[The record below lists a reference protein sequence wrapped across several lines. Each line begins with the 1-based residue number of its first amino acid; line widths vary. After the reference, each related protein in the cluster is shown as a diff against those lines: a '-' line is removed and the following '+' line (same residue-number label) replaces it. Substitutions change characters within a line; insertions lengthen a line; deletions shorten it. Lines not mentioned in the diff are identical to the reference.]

1 MLASE
6 RLPRSQL
13 TAILVIV
20 AVLGFL
26 FAVQVRSQASAQ
38 QYLSG
43 QDDVTLGL
51 LINGLSQSNSR
62 LLLARV
68 DLSDQ
73 AAKLQTDLSSASGSP
88 DALRQELLRLQVVNG
103 AVPVH
108 GPGIELTVGFNL
120 HAFDLQDLTNILRQI
135 GAEAVSVGGRRV
147 VARTVIAEAN
157 GKLLIDG
164 TPVSAPLRV
173 DAIGDPQALA
183 DGAQSIVASLSPR
196 GSVGLLQVPDLHIAA
211 VAPDRPV
218 VYSSFPQ

>member
-1 MLASE
+1 M
-6 RLPRSQL
+6 PRSQL
-13 TAILVIV
+13 AAILAVV

-26 FAVQVRSQASAQ
+26 FALQVRSEATAQ
-38 QYLSG
+38 LYLTG
-43 QDDVTLGL
+43 QDNVTLGL
-51 LINGLSQSNSR
+51 LITGLSQANNR

-68 DLSDQ
+68 DLSDRE
-73 AAKLQTDLSSASGSP
+73 AKLQADLNSAGGSP
-88 DALRQELLRLQVVNG
+88 DALRAELFQLQVVNG
-103 AVPVH
+103 VVPVH

-135 GAEAVSVGGRRV
+135 GAEAIAVNGHRV
-147 VARTVIAEAN
+147 TARTVIAEAN

-164 TPVSAPLRV
+164 NPVSAPLRV
-173 DAIGDPQALA
+173 DAIGDPQALD

-196 GSVGLLQVPDLHIAA
+196 GSTGLLQVPAIHIAA